1 MTKPFQFVFSHHYFL
16 NINLYRVLCSE
27 MNIFSGCL
35 IALELGTNIPYKKK
49 QQLRKT
55 VTDNGGVVSFIITK
69 KVGVFTQASLFP
81 CLSRHLGSPV

>member
-1 MTKPFQFVFSHHYFL
+1 
-16 NINLYRVLCSE
+16 

-35 IALELGTNIPYKKK
+35 IALELGSNIPFKKK

-69 KVGVFTQASLFP
+69 KVGVGTLNLLPSSSFGVPNYNVL
-81 CLSRHLGSPV
+81 LNR